1 MEHTNDD
8 LWCNY
13 SDLPSVMAYEEPKKK
28 KYPDNVVWCEEKG
41 YYAHL
46 LPYATNVGAP
56 VIIPE
61 NVSTWKNEK
70 ILKTNHYFQKR
81 YDEITEEYKK
91 LVDEFKW
98 NRMVYSA
105 NYNFQPV
112 VGEKYYL
119 YRRNNGEYFLSLI
132 KPTEWKQE
140 FIGEFELDSDNKWKK
155 IETK

>member
-1 MEHTNDD
+1 MEHTDD
-8 LWCNY
+8 LWCQY
-13 SDLPSVMAYEEPKKK
+13 SDLPSVMSYDMKKEK
-28 KYPDNVVWCEEKG
+28 KYPDNVVWSEEKG

-81 YDEITEEYKK
+81 YDEIKEEYKK
-91 LVDEFKW
+91 LVDEFEW
-98 NRMVYSA
+98 NRMVYSS
-105 NYNFQPV
+105 NYNFQPI

-119 YRRNNGEYFLSLI
+119 YLRNNGEYFLSLI

-140 FIGEFELDSDNKWKK
+140 FIGEFEMDSDNKWRKNN
-155 IETK
+155 

>member
-1 MEHTNDD
+1 MSYD
-8 LWCNY
+8 
-13 SDLPSVMAYEEPKKK
+13 MKKEK
-28 KYPDNVVWCEEKG
+28 KYPDNVVWSEEKG

-81 YDEITEEYKK
+81 YDEIKEEYKK
-91 LVDEFKW
+91 LVDEFEW
-98 NRMVYSA
+98 NRMVYSS
-105 NYNFQPV
+105 NYNFQPI

-119 YRRNNGEYFLSLI
+119 YLRNNGEYFLSLI

-140 FIGEFELDSDNKWKK
+140 FIGEFEMDSDNKWRKNN
-155 IETK
+155 

>member
-1 MEHTNDD
+1 MEHTDD
-8 LWCNY
+8 LWCQY
-13 SDLPSVMAYEEPKKK
+13 SDLPSVMSYDMQKEK
-28 KYPDNVVWCEEKG
+28 KYPDNVVWSEERG
-41 YYAHL
+41 FYASL

-81 YDEITEEYKK
+81 YDEIKEEYKK
-91 LVDEFKW
+91 LVDEFEW
-98 NRMVYSA
+98 NRMVYSS
-105 NYNFQPV
+105 NYNFQPI

-119 YRRNNGEYFLSLI
+119 YLRNNGEYFLSLI

-140 FIGEFELDSDNKWKK
+140 FIGEFEMDSDNKWRKNN
-155 IETK
+155 

>member
-13 SDLPSVMAYEEPKKK
+13 SDLPSVIAYEEPNKK
-28 KYPDNVVWCEEKG
+28 KYPDNVVWSKEKG

-91 LVDEFKW
+91 LVDEFEW